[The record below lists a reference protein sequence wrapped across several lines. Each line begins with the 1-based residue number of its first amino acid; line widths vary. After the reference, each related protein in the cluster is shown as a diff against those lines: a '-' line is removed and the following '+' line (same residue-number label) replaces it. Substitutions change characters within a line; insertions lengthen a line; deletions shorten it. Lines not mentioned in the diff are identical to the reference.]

1 MIPIRSALGIMN
13 QMLLETRHKQAI
25 NKLEVEMK
33 RELAQQKEE
42 LNQELERAMVQELEV
57 RNNVL
62 WHFFHLCGP
71 RFKSHLDLS

>member
-25 NKLEVEMK
+25 NKLEIEMK

-57 RNNVL
+57 RNNV
-62 WHFFHLCGP
+62 
-71 RFKSHLDLS
+71 K